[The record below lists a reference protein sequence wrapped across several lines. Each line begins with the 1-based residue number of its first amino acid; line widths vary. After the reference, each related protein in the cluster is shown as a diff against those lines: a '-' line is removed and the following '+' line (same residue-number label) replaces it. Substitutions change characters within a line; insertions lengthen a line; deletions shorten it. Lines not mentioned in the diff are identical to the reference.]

1 MTTTD
6 TTTMAT
12 DLDLLAE
19 RVEKAAALV
28 QQMRDDRNRLE
39 SERDDL
45 ARRLR
50 EAEQRLQA
58 HDVPALQ
65 SELQGLR
72 KEQREWQGERREVAT
87 RIEAL
92 VRKLEKLEA

>member
-1 MTTTD
+1 
-6 TTTMAT
+6 
-12 DLDLLAE
+12 
-19 RVEKAAALV
+19 VEKAAALV

-39 SERDDL
+39 RERDDM
-45 ARRLR
+45 ARKLR
-50 EAEQRLQA
+50 EAEQRLAA
-58 HDVPALQ
+58 HDVPALL